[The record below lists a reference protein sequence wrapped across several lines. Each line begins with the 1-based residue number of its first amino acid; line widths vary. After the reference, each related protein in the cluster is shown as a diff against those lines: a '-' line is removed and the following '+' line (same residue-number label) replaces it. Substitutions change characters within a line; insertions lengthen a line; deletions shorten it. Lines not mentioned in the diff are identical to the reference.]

1 MAQAATI
8 SIETPSN
15 ETASANFAKALS
27 PYDWRRLLRLIL
39 TMTFPAFLEQGL
51 LLSVSLS
58 DYLLT
63 GQYFSKEH
71 IAAMCSAGYITWA
84 VQSVFSFVSVGAT
97 AMVAR
102 YIGAGL
108 PPKASKCANQAF
120 LVGSGIVLLILVA
133 WFAFSDQIIDGL
145 QLQGHAGEYAKEF
158 LWIVLPTTPLIMCTG
173 IGLASLRGAGFMA
186 CGFWIMLLVNIVNIA
201 VAWSLVLGLGPLPA
215 LGFRGIA
222 IGTASGLSIGGLAT
236 FYMLWRGAY
245 GLKIQWILLRPDWSI
260 IKQMLW
266 ISIPSGIDMSTIIG
280 CQLWFLGLINTLGV
294 AASAAHGVALRIE
307 SLGFAP
313 LVAFQLTAATL
324 TGQFLGAK
332 RPDMAVKA
340 AYLTAAAAAV
350 FITVMCT
357 LFYFGADWLPFM
369 FLKSTEIELAKA
381 SAPLIRVIV
390 AGLPMCVLLLVFSGV
405 LRGAGDTRWPL
416 VISLVGFVCVRITG
430 TYFWAFDH
438 FTLAGHVFTGLGLGV
453 IGAWMGMAAD
463 MTVRGALVYLRFLWG
478 AWKKIKI
485 E

>member
-1 MAQAATI
+1 MQ
-8 SIETPSN
+8 
-15 ETASANFAKALS
+15 
-27 PYDWRRLLRLIL
+27 LIL

-51 LLSVSLS
+51 ILSVSLS

-120 LVGSGIVLLILVA
+120 LVGAGIVVLILAA
-133 WFAFSDQIIDGL
+133 WFAFSDQIIAGL
-145 QLQGHAGEYAKEF
+145 QLQGHAGEYAKQF
-158 LWIVLPTTPLIMCTG
+158 LWTVLPTTPLIMCTG

-186 CGFWIMLLVNIVNIA
+186 SGFWIMLLVNIVNIV
-201 VAWSLVLGLGPLPA
+201 VAWSLVLGIGPLPE
-215 LGFRGIA
+215 LGFQGIA
-222 IGTASGLSIGGLAT
+222 IGTASGLSVGGLAT
-236 FYMLWRGAY
+236 FYLLWRGAY
-245 GLKIQWILLRPDWSI
+245 GLRFQWKQLRPDWSI

-324 TGQFLGAK
+324 AGQFLGAK

-340 AYLTAAAAAV
+340 GYLTAAVAAV
-350 FITVMCT
+350 FIAIMCT
-357 LFYFGADWLPFM
+357 IFYFGADWLPFI
-369 FLKSTEIELAKA
+369 FLKSTEVELAKA

-390 AGLPMCVLLLVFSGV
+390 LGLPMCVLLMVFIGV

-416 VISLVGFVCVRITG
+416 VISLIGFVCVRISG
-430 TYFWAFDH
+430 TYFWAFDE
-438 FTLAGHVFTGLGLGV
+438 FTWFGHTFTGLGLGV
-453 IGAWMGMAAD
+453 MGAWMGMAAD
-463 MTVRGALVYLRFLWG
+463 MTVRGILVYLRFLWG
-478 AWKKIKI
+478 AWKTIKI